1 MLTFLKS
8 FGNISFMCASPFSR
22 DCTRSLAPGVRDMEG
37 KFPTNRPNSE
47 FAKELTPD
55 EFRCLRKAGTERA
68 GTGEY
73 HAFFPKEGYFA
84 CRACKFPLYSST
96 SKFKDCGWD
105 AFDKCFYTGDN
116 CHVGVQRDAGG
127 LEIICNGCSSHLG
140 HVFYGESQTETDERH

>member
-1 MLTFLKS
+1 
-8 FGNISFMCASPFSR
+8 
-22 DCTRSLAPGVRDMEG
+22 MEG
-37 KFPTNRPNSE
+37 KLPLGKFPLNRPNSE
-47 FAKELTPD
+47 FAEELTPN

-84 CRACKFPLYSST
+84 CRACKFPLYTST

-105 AFDKCFYTGDN
+105 AFDKCFYTDDN

-140 HVFYGESQTETDERH
+140 LVFYGESQTETDERH